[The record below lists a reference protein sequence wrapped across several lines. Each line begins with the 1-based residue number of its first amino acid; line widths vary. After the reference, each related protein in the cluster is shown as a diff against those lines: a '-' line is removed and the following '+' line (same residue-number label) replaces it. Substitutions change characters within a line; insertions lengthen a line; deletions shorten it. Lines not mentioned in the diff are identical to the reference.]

1 MAWLQRLGNVFGRDK
16 QRAEIAEELRFHVD
30 ARRADNLAGG
40 MDPEAAGRDALRRF
54 GGAGIALDAARDADT
69 LVWLESIL
77 QDVRYG
83 LRSLRA
89 NPGITAVALI
99 SLALAL
105 GANTAI
111 FSVVNAVLLRAL
123 PYKDPDRIAVL
134 WGTNTVNGT
143 REANTSVLNFE
154 DWKARSR
161 TFQDLALYR
170 EGGAAIALDGEPEWM
185 DAAWVYGDF
194 FKLFGRSP
202 ALGLALDDGKDARA
216 VVLNHRLWR
225 SRFGASQDVIG
236 RTVNLNGMAFRV
248 AGVMPEDF
256 NFPSD
261 KTQLC
266 APAAAWPDWQHRRG
280 HRDGGFG
287 AVVGR
292 MRPGVTPT
300 EARAEMETINRQ
312 LAAEYPADNAERG
325 IHIVPLAAQIHG
337 KTVPFML
344 AVLFGAVFFVL
355 LTACA
360 NVANLLLAR
369 GAAREHEMALRAAL
383 GAGRWRVFRQ
393 LLTESLLLAGL
404 AGMLALPLA
413 GWSIP
418 AMIAMAPRGIPRL
431 GEAHVDARV
440 LAFSLALAL
449 ATGVLFGLAPAM
461 RISEGVSNRKQTA
474 GVRSRRMRR
483 ALVVA
488 EVALAVM
495 LVTGAGLLIRSFA
508 ALESVDSGISD
519 ATRAHRHAA
528 VSYVNGRG
536 NRGCALSR
544 HDRTDRAVA
553 GGDCGGRNQPDV
565 FRERS
570 AEVRA
575 AGDRGAGRGNSR
587 AMDAHDLVD
596 HQRRLLLSTPV
607 ENSPF
612 RRLKIPQPPSGGA
625 GIHHLA

>member
-449 ATGVLFGLAPAM
+449 ATGVLFGLALAM

-508 ALESVDSGISD
+508 ALESVDPGFQTQRVLTATLRFPMSTAAATGGARYRDTIARIGQLPGVIAAGGISRMFFASD
-519 ATRAHRHAA
+519 QPKFGLRAIEGQAA
-528 VSYVNGRG
+528 ETAARWTPMTWSTI
-536 NRGCALSR
+536 S
-544 HDRTDRAVA
+544 
-553 GGDCGGRNQPDV
+553 GDYFCQ
-565 FRERS
+565 
-570 AEVRA
+570 
-575 AGDRGAGRGNSR
+575 
-587 AMDAHDLVD
+587 
-596 HQRRLLLSTPV
+596 
-607 ENSPF
+607 
-612 RRLKIPQPPSGGA
+612 RRLKIPHFA
-625 GIHHLA
+625 G